1 MTNGEKQRI
10 RNALRLARMVGY
22 QVTFVYD
29 GGSVVKGKHPEMTDA
44 EVINACASVDD
55 SHIHFVN
62 PNAEYP
68 HQWARVILGNARDG
82 SEVIADNS
90 CSDQAFDDAMAQA
103 MQMLSSKG

>member
-22 QVTFVYD
+22 QAVGVYD
-29 GGSVVKGKHPEMTDA
+29 GEEMIKGKHPEMTDA
-44 EVINACASVDD
+44 EVIAACESVDD

-62 PNAEYP
+62 PNGR
-68 HQWARVILGNARDG
+68 HFRQWARVILGNARDG

-90 CSDQAFDDAMAQA
+90 CSDQSFDNAMSQA
-103 MQMLSSKG
+103 MQ